1 MPLKK
6 IISFKPIP
14 ENFIPANSNLDFLLR
29 KSLITIISG
38 PTSAILESYFK
49 SNILILPNIE
59 IGTKINAQRLK
70 IDKNKFFVI
79 NNEKEL
85 LKEIKFIKK
94 NKLRLLNKKTKNY
107 SFFEEL
113 NKKIL
118 KFSTDFINILKFSSY
133 VFWGHL

>member
-14 ENFIPANSNLDFLLR
+14 ENFIPARFKFRFLLR

-113 NKKIL
+113 NKK
-118 KFSTDFINILKFSSY
+118 NIKIFN
-133 VFWGHL
+133 